1 MSWILRLV
9 SKARNIDMTDVMNQQ
24 AVDELLAI
32 FRELI
37 G

>member
-1 MSWILRLV
+1 MNWILRMA

-24 AVDELLAI
+24 AVDELLVI